1 MRALWPK
8 RRNLYHRGDVS
19 AGGRERVQAHG
30 QERVSALLSTNRK
43 TSMADSGCAQGD
55 NSRFTK
61 DRLSPAQR
69 SPIPGILPAL
79 ITSLSKK
86 IYGTKIVQKERT
98 SSNVAG
104 PRNPPLAGAFL
115 ERKYGWDGKGKKAVL
130 PIILNRTARR
140 NNRWIS
146 STPNSNRGCAHLPH
160 PFVGSSSSW
169 AQMARTIR
177 VTVPSMAPL
186 G

>member
-19 AGGRERVQAHG
+19 AGERERVQAHG

-104 PRNPPLAGAFL
+104 PRRAWVEWAPTAGRCL
-115 ERKYGWDGKGKKAVL
+115 LGEKVRLGRKREKSCAADHFE
-130 PIILNRTARR
+130 
-140 NNRWIS
+140 
-146 STPNSNRGCAHLPH
+146 PNCTSEQSLDLVHAE
-160 PFVGSSSSW
+160 F
-169 AQMARTIR
+169 
-177 VTVPSMAPL
+177 
-186 G
+186 